1 MIKQMISPFLVCVL
15 FTGCYSVKR
24 SVQNAQPYSS
34 EIRWPSDYQP
44 GDADFYIH
52 SKIHIDA
59 KPAVVWN
66 LLIKAEEWPNWYK
79 GMKNVEILNSESD
92 VIKDSTLLK
101 FSTMG
106 RSFQGEIREFV
117 VNERLAWETVND
129 NLNAYHAWLILPTEN
144 GCLLITDEVQKGK
157 LAKLQKALLP
167 NKLRKLHDVWL
178 AEFKR
183 KSESPTN

>member
-1 MIKQMISPFLVCVL
+1 MTKQIVSLCLVFVL
-15 FTGCYSVKR
+15 LTGCYSVKR

-34 EIRWPSDYQP
+34 QIKWPADYQP

-52 SKIHIDA
+52 SKIQIDA
-59 KPAVVWN
+59 KPEVIWD

-79 GMKNVEILNSESD
+79 GMKNVEILNSEPG
-92 VIKDSTLLK
+92 VIEDTTELK

-106 RSFQGEIREFV
+106 RSFQGKIREFV
-117 VNERLAWETVND
+117 VNERLAWETLNN
-129 NLNAYHAWLILPTEN
+129 NLNAYHAWLILPTEK

-157 LAKLQKALLP
+157 LAKLQKAFLP

-183 KSESPTN
+183 KSESPAN